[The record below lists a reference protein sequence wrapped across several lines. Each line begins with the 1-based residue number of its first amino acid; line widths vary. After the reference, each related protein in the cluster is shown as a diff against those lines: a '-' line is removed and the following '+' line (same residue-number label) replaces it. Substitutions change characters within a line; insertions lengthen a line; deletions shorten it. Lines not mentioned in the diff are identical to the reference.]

1 MSAIHD
7 LISQVTD
14 LRLRD
19 RLAAEWANASKEKR
33 FGLVFEE
40 HLPELLPLHKA
51 KPRRGDLVCRR
62 DGSIKDVWQIQ
73 QIKDGMAACLKPG
86 SEAQPAAGRTPG
98 RDAPVSVP
106 QHWAVEELL
115 VVRQFGEPIFPA
127 LVPVDAVANGPAD
140 APWHT
145 LIEADN
151 YHALQLL
158 EYLYAGQVDCI
169 YIDPPY
175 NTGARDWKYNND
187 YVDGN
192 DGWRHSKWLAFM
204 ERRLELAKRLLRPES
219 SVLVV
224 TIDEKE
230 YLHLGM
236 LLEKMFPYARMQ
248 MVTIVINAPGQ
259 TRKQQLARVEEYAYF
274 LFFGSAEPP
283 LVADDLLNDKP
294 SHNPSTVRWE
304 SLLRSGTNSRR
315 VDRPALFYPV
325 YIRPDSREM
334 AGAGD
339 SKPIGTSRDAWQVP
353 SGCTA
358 VWPLKSD
365 GSEGNWR
372 ASPEYLRQLARKGF
386 VRVGEYRPDEGRGT
400 IWYLGKSAIQK
411 IETGEI
417 LVSGRDAQGAV
428 IVTPN
433 PEAAH
438 SRKTVAKTVWN
449 RPTHHAGWHGT
460 NLVGAILPGK
470 TFPFPKS
477 LYSVVDALRLTVGQ
491 KPDGLV
497 LDFFA
502 GSGTTLNAVNL
513 LNATDGGRRRCILVT
528 NNEVSADEA
537 AALSARNLQP
547 GDVEWESFGICRSVT
562 WPRNSYTILG
572 RRDDGTALAGDYYT
586 GKNVEREKARRFM
599 QIGFVDPGA
608 LETAAKKRQLVA
620 LIDGLPQTLVK
631 EPCHFIVSDEHKASV
646 LFDPA
651 EAESWLEALDGKD
664 HIADFYIVTLV
675 KRVFDQLKAQVLDLM
690 GSLLVSEEERRPMS
704 EGFRAN
710 LAYFK
715 LDFLE
720 PERVSLRRA
729 FREILPLLWLKAG
742 AVGPRPELKRGEPEP
757 ALFAPDGSN
766 FVVLL
771 DEIRMARLL
780 KSIRGREG
788 LSHVFIVT
796 DADESFKNMASEV
809 REVAEKASPG
819 LQVVQLYRDY
829 LLNFMIN
836 QTQHRATTEA
846 ALQGDAK
853 GARA

>member
-14 LRLRD
+14 PRLRE
-19 RLAAEWANASKEKR
+19 RLAAEWAKASKEKK
-33 FGLVFEE
+33 FGLVFED

-51 KPRRGDLVCRR
+51 RPRRGDLVCRR
-62 DGSIKDVWQIQ
+62 DGSIKDVWQVQ
-73 QIKDGMAACLKPG
+73 KIKDGVALCMKPG
-86 SEAQPAAGRTPG
+86 DESDAGSARTTE
-98 RDAPVSVP
+98 RDASAAQWP
-106 QHWAVEELL
+106 VEELL
-115 VVRQFGEPIFPA
+115 VVRQFGEPIFPS
-127 LVPVDAVANGPAD
+127 LVPVDSVSNGPAD

-192 DGWRHSKWLAFM
+192 DAWRHSKWLAFM
-204 ERRLELAKRLLRPES
+204 ERRLALAKRLLNPDC

-236 LLEKMFPYARMQ
+236 LLEKMFPDARMQ

-259 TRKQQLARVEEYAYF
+259 TRKQQLARVEEYSYF

-283 LVADDLLNDKP
+283 LVTDDLLNDKP

-325 YIRPDSREM
+325 YIRPESREM
-334 AGAGD
+334 IGAGD
-339 SKPIGTSRDAWQVP
+339 SKPLGTPRGDWQVP
-353 SGCTA
+353 EGATA

-372 ASPEYLRQLARKGF
+372 ASPEYLRRLCEKGF
-386 VRVGEYRPDEGRGT
+386 VRVGEYRADQGRGT

-417 LVSGRDAQGAV
+417 LIAGRDAQGAV

-438 SRKTVAKTVWN
+438 GRKTVAKTVWN
-449 RPTHHAGWHGT
+449 RPSHHAGWHGT
-460 NLVGAILPGK
+460 NLVGALLPGK
-470 TFPFPKS
+470 SFPFPKS
-477 LYSVVDALRLTVGQ
+477 LYSVVDTLRLTVGQ
-491 KPDGLV
+491 KADGLV

-513 LNATDGGRRRCILVT
+513 LNAIDGGQRRCILVT
-528 NNEVSADEA
+528 NNEVSAEEA
-537 AALSARNLQP
+537 ETLRGRNLQP
-547 GDVEWESFGICRSVT
+547 GEPDWEQLGICRSVT
-562 WPRNSYTILG
+562 WPRSKYTTLG
-572 RRDDGTALAGDYYT
+572 RRDDGTTLAGEYFT
-586 GKNVEREKARRFM
+586 GKTVQREKARSFS
-599 QIGFVDPGA
+599 QIGFVDPA
-608 LETAAKKRQLVA
+608 TLDTTAKKKQVVA

-631 EPCHFIVSDEHKASV
+631 DPCPYIVSEDHKSSV
-646 LFDPA
+646 LFDVAQA
-651 EAESWLEALDGKD
+651 EAWLEALEGQE
-664 HIADFYIVTLV
+664 HITDIYIVTPI
-675 KRVFDQLKAQVLDLM
+675 KRVFDQLKADVTERL
-690 GSLLVSEEERRPMS
+690 GPWLVSEEEKRPMS
-704 EGFRAN
+704 AGFAAN
-710 LAYFK
+710 LEYFK
-715 LDFLE
+715 LDFLD

-757 ALFAPDGSN
+757 ALFAPEGCN

-771 DEIRMARLL
+771 DETRMSRLL
-780 KSIRGREG
+780 KSLVSRTG

-796 DADESFKNMASEV
+796 DADESFKSMAQDV
-809 REVAEKASPG
+809 REVTDKANPG

-836 QTQHRATTEA
+836 QSQDRASAQAGVTSEV
-846 ALQGDAK
+846 K